1 MTFLEKLADFAI
13 RRRRVVFLV
22 SFLLAAISLALA
34 SQLRLDPDILNL
46 VPADNRE
53 VNEFRNALRRLGTID
68 QHVIAIELPPSSE
81 PDAYFPLVDSLLAE
95 FRKLKEVR
103 TVEGSFPDPV
113 QVVSEMRP
121 HALLLLRPE
130 DLDLAASRFTDEAIR
145 EQVARNMAVL
155 QTPQS
160 SAMEVVIREDPFG
173 LLPIFLDKFRTGSGA
188 MKIDASSG
196 YYLSAD
202 RSMFVLIVKPIRA
215 AQDLPFARSFL
226 ETSNRIVA
234 ESLAT
239 FRRENPSAAPP
250 RVGATGGYAISVTDA
265 GLIRKDVLLN
275 VVSSSVLILVLFL
288 YAFRRLASLMYA
300 AVPML
305 LAIAMTFGVAWL
317 VFRSLSPASA
327 VFGALVAGLGV
338 DFITVLYERY
348 IDERNHGAT
357 IEAAFARVFRSTVPG
372 VAIAA
377 VTTAG
382 TFYAYLAN
390 EFRGMSQLGFLVGTG
405 IVFFFVAV
413 IFLMPALIAQHEGS
427 RPFRPMTL
435 RSFGADWLI
444 TSALKRPGVTIV
456 LWSAIILVFGLFA
469 RGVRF
474 EGEISSFRSQGNEAT
489 ALQGRISEKFG
500 QSFSAMMHVTEGRNV
515 DDAVTRSHEAVPLF
529 EQLKSSEAIG
539 SYQSIATI
547 LPPEERQRRII
558 ETIAADT
565 TGRFDFTRIET
576 AFRNALAESGFRP
589 DGFDDVLEAHR
600 AMLEPRQPVRFEDL
614 QRSSLAPLLERFIKR
629 DAEGVQSITYLYP
642 RGSAWPREIPEA
654 IQQARNGPTKETI
667 TGANLVSASLK
678 AIIQRDAFRSTIAGL
693 VVIFFLFLI
702 AYRSLLRA
710 ALMFLP
716 LAAGATVMV
725 GSMALLGLAFNLV
738 NVFVGLMLVGV
749 ATDYAVYISQRFF
762 EDPASFDASAKE
774 TGKAV
779 AMAAFTSMLG
789 FGSFALSHFP
799 GMRSIGYASLLGI
812 GFSYLASVT
821 LLPAILTRLRRGT
834 PEVASNPGEPGV
846 LHESDGRRNPKG

>member
-1 MTFLEKLADFAI
+1 MTFLENLADFAI
-13 RRRRVVFLV
+13 RRRRVVFVV
-22 SFLLAAISLALA
+22 SLLLAALSLGLA

-53 VNEFRNALRRLGTID
+53 VNEFRSALRRLGTID
-68 QHVIAIELPPSSE
+68 QHVIAIEVPANAE
-81 PDAYFPLVDSLLAE
+81 ADGYFPLIDSLITK
-95 FRKLKEVR
+95 FRAMEQEVR
-103 TVEGSFPDPV
+103 SVEGSFPDPV
-113 QVVSEMRP
+113 EVVAEMRP
-121 HALLLLRPE
+121 HALLLLSEE
-130 DLDLAASRFTDEAIR
+130 DLGRAAERFTDDAIR
-145 EQVARNMAVL
+145 EQVARNKAVL

-160 SAMEVVIREDPFG
+160 SAMEVVVREDPFG
-173 LLPIFLDKFRTGSGA
+173 LLPIFLDKFRAGSGA
-188 MKIDASSG
+188 MKIDAASG

-202 RSMFVLIVKPIRA
+202 RSMFVVIVKPRRP
-215 AQDLPFARSFL
+215 AQDLPFAQKFL
-226 ETSNRIVA
+226 EQSDRAIA
-234 ESLAT
+234 ESLAE
-239 FRRENPSAAPP
+239 FRKENPQVPPP
-250 RVGATGGYAISVTDA
+250 RIGATGGYAISVTDA

-275 VVSSSVLILVLFL
+275 VVSSSVLILLLFF
-288 YAFRRLASLMYA
+288 YAFRRLSSLVYA

-405 IVFFFVAV
+405 IIFFFIAI
-413 IFLMPALIAQHEGS
+413 IFLMPALIAQREGT
-427 RPFRPMTL
+427 RPHRPMTL
-435 RSFGADWLI
+435 RSFGADRLI
-444 TSALKRPGVTIV
+444 TFALRRPGLTIAIWAAVT
-456 LWSAIILVFGLFA
+456 LTFGILG
-469 RGVRF
+469 RGVTF

-489 ALQGRISEKFG
+489 ALQARISEKFG
-500 QSFSAMMHVTEGRNV
+500 QSFSAMMHVAEGR
-515 DDAVTRSHEAVPLF
+515 DIDEAVGRSHRAIPLF
-529 EQLKSSEAIG
+529 ERLKERDAIG

-547 LPPEERQRRII
+547 LPPSAQQQRVV

-565 TGRFDFTRIET
+565 TKRFDFDRIET
-576 AFRNALAESGFRP
+576 TFRDALAENGFRP

-600 AMLEPRQPVRFEDL
+600 AMLAPARPVTFEDL
-614 QRSSLAPLLERFIKR
+614 RQSSLAPLLERFIKR
-629 DAEGVQSITYLYP
+629 DAEGAQSITYLYP
-642 RGSAWPREIPEA
+642 NGSAWPREIPAA
-654 IQQARNGPTKETI
+654 IQEARNGPTKETI
-667 TGANLVSASLK
+667 TGANLVSSTLK
-678 AIIQRDAFRSTIAGL
+678 AIIQRDALRSTVAGL
-693 VVIFFLFLI
+693 VVIFLLFLA

-710 ALMFLP
+710 VLMFVP
-716 LAAGATVMV
+716 LVAGATVMV
-725 GSMALLGLAFNLV
+725 GSMTLLGLPFNLV

-749 ATDYAVYISQRFF
+749 ATDYAIYITQRYF
-762 EDPASFDASAKE
+762 EDPATFASSAKE

-779 AMAAFTSMLG
+779 AMAAVTSMLG

-821 LLPAILTRLRRGT
+821 LLPAILVKLRRK
-834 PEVASNPGEPGV
+834 A
-846 LHESDGRRNPKG
+846 